1 LDRQKIGD
9 RDGDLA
15 RESGAFTSQ
24 TITDLIGADAA
35 AQAKVDSQ
43 NATLGQSERNSQRSA
58 GIDPDTGQ
66 PIPGGKLDPAVKNAK
81 KWASP
86 TRQSAA
92 ADEIQR
98 LLEHAKAD
106 AAAGET
112 RGSSAQALL
121 EGIPKASRPVYE
133 TVQVK
138 HPNGT
143 VTTKQQRKL
152 DPNTGEPITHDDPGF
167 DAAKSQL
174 LASAALDMAYDGHLS
189 RRNQKLLHDR
199 GIQLG
204 PLGLVTYQDWL
215 KKQRA
220 AARSVG
226 GRAPAAPD
234 GSGGSRPT

>member
-1 LDRQKIGD
+1 LAARRVGAVEGEGAARSAAFRDFSSDRAKVRQRALDLGNEQGAFISGEIGD
-9 RDGDLA
+9 LNA
-15 RESGAFTSQ
+15 
-24 TITDLIGADAA
+24 ADAKAQQA
-35 AQAKVDSQ
+35 ADEL
-43 NATLGQSERNSQRSA
+43 NARLGQSERNSVRSS
-58 GIDPDTGQ
+58 GIDPDTGA

-152 DPNTGEPITHDDPGF
+152 DPNTGEPITHDDPR
-167 DAAKSQL
+167 L
-174 LASAALDMAYDGHLS
+174 
-189 RRNQKLLHDR
+189 RRR
-199 GIQLG
+199 EVAVARERRPGY
-204 PLGLVTYQDWL
+204 GL
-215 KKQRA
+215 
-220 AARSVG
+220 
-226 GRAPAAPD
+226 
-234 GSGGSRPT
+234 